1 MAIDSARSMKKILR
15 FLFGL
20 LINVCIL
27 FVLVKGFSYSFDF
40 AYQVFSTTAV
50 EPGSNKS
57 AITITDDE
65 PLLDISDSLEEV
77 RSDRTTSMHSYSR
90 SG

>member
-40 AYQVFSTTAV
+40 AYLSQRMNHCLMWLT
-50 EPGSNKS
+50 
-57 AITITDDE
+57 
-65 PLLDISDSLEEV
+65 
-77 RSDRTTSMHSYSR
+77 HSR
-90 SG
+90 SQA